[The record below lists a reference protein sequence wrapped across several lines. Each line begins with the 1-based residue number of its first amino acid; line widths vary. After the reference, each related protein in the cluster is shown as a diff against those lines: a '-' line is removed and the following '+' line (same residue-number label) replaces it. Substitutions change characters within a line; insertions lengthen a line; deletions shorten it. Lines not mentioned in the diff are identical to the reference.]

1 MLLRCRSK
9 CIIYAWIV
17 VQLMIG
23 GWGGGALGMS
33 LILTVHDE
41 ETIVR
46 SKIKYL
52 DKRDL
57 LFIGLSDEITSLTMH
72 EALLTSNVSI

>member
-23 GWGGGALGMS
+23 GWGGALGMS

-46 SKIKYL
+46 SKIKYS
-52 DKRDL
+52 DRRDL
-57 LFIGLSDEITSLTMH
+57 LFIGLSDKITSLTMH
-72 EALLTSNVSI
+72 GALLTSNVSI